1 MANSRYSLKISLF
14 WRECEWDRAQ
24 RERERENPQ
33 AESPLRVEPDTGLD
47 PRSLSVGVNVE
58 HKISHYTWLAKI

>member
-1 MANSRYSLKISLF
+1 LF
-14 WRECEWDRAQ
+14 FFKDLFIYLNERQSEWGEQ

>member
-1 MANSRYSLKISLF
+1 MSGSGHDLMSLYGF
-14 WRECEWDRAQ
+14 VGW
-24 RERERENPQ
+24 
-33 AESPLRVEPDTGLD
+33 SPGSGSALRVEPDTGLD